1 MLALPVRPVT
11 CLDHWRLPARRF
23 PGRRAGSCRIRARAA
38 SSVRQRDGAR
48 RRSCRTIAPGSPEH
62 ARSPTQSACTAA
74 LTARLGRYARIMG
87 KSYLMSRRWALTDR
101 FAITDE
107 NGTPQFEVQGR
118 FALSKQLSVRDSAGA
133 EVAVI
138 SRRGLSPR
146 FEILAGGQLATVR
159 PRGFLGQRF
168 EIDSAAGPLEA
179 RGNFSGRQYSVTRGG
194 VQAASVTQM
203 RALRE
208 RFAIEITD

>member
-1 MLALPVRPVT
+1 
-11 CLDHWRLPARRF
+11 
-23 PGRRAGSCRIRARAA
+23 
-38 SSVRQRDGAR
+38 
-48 RRSCRTIAPGSPEH
+48 
-62 ARSPTQSACTAA
+62 
-74 LTARLGRYARIMG
+74 MG

-194 VQAASVTQM
+194 VQAAAITQL
-203 RALRE
+203 RGLRE
-208 RFAIEITD
+208 QLLIEITDAVVPALMLAVVLDIHTIHDDHLRRAGPGALRVFPRPP